1 MFRILRWLASGLVL
15 LVVVGGVAADFGVKR
30 VAETAMGARAR
41 QSTGASS
48 ASASIG
54 GFPFLYDVFGRGS
67 VDTVDLTLGEV
78 PAGTSLTLQS
88 VHIHLVKVAID
99 PQELIHHRKVTIQSI
114 ASGSAAVTISAPE
127 LTSATGRTIT
137 LTSAGQILVDVGG
150 QQAQATASMGAGDI
164 LDISLSG
171 VTVVSV
177 DLARSPIVPACSFSL
192 TISGSAITATC
203 TMTPVPPAVIAAV
216 STSTT

>member
-1 MFRILRWLASGLVL
+1 MFRILRWLALVGVL
-15 LVVVGGVAADFGVKR
+15 IILAAAVAADFGVKR
-30 VAETAMGARAR
+30 LAEMAMADRAR

-67 VDTVDLTLGEV
+67 VDTVDLTLREV

-88 VHIHLVKVAID
+88 VHVHLVKVAID
-99 PQELIHHRKVTIQSI
+99 RQELIHQHKVTIQSI
-114 ASGSAAVTISAPE
+114 ASGTAAVTISAPE
-127 LTSATGRTIT
+127 LTSATGHTIT

-150 QQAQATASMGAGDI
+150 QQAQATASMGAGDV
-164 LDISLSG
+164 LDIAVAG
-171 VTVVSV
+171 VTVVSL
-177 DLARSPIVPACSFSL
+177 DLARNPIVPSCSFSL

-203 TMTPVPPAVIAAV
+203 TMTPVPPAVITAM
-216 STSTT
+216 SS